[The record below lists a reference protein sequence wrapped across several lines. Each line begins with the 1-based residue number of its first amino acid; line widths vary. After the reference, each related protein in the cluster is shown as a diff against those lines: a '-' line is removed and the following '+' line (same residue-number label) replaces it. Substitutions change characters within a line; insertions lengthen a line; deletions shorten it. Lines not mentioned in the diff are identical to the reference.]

1 MANDINTVI
10 TIGRLTRDAA
20 LKYTQEG
27 TAVSRFSLAINRYG
41 GKDKQD
47 EVSFVD
53 FVLWGNRAESLDPFL
68 KKGRQICVQ
77 GELRQNRWEQDGQ
90 NRSKIEIHVQNVQ
103 LLGGGEQSENST
115 PPQAS
120 HRAESPTNK
129 PVTPPQPRKEP
140 EQRSFPGPEEFDDDI
155 PF

>member
-1 MANDINTVI
+1 MANDTNSVI
-10 TIGRLTRDAA
+10 VIGRLTRDAQ
-20 LKYTQEG
+20 LKYTIEG
-27 TAVSRFSLAINRYG
+27 TAVTKFSLAINRYG

-47 EVSFVD
+47 EVSFVE
-53 FVLWGNRAESLDPFL
+53 FVLWGTRAESLDPFL

-90 NRSKIEIHVQNVQ
+90 NRSKIEIYVENIQ
-103 LLGGGEQSENST
+103 LLGGDQTKTSS

-120 HRAESPTNK
+120 RRAEAPTNK

-140 EQRSFPGPEEFDDDI
+140 VQRPFPEPEEFDDDI